1 MMKWNLSRL
10 STLKRTR
17 LKYFMR
23 LSKHIWSIL
32 KLRKNEREKRRKI
45 QRKKRRAVRKV
56 VRKRR

>member
-1 MMKWNLSRL
+1 
-10 STLKRTR
+10 
-17 LKYFMR
+17 MR